1 MTTGNSNSNSGAS
14 KQRLIAIAAVVV
26 VALLAVNAFLLYN
39 KFKQDKKITQQNVE
53 IEEGEKLF
61 AELEKN
67 YFEALSELES
77 MRTDNDELNSL
88 IEQQQ
93 AELKDQKDR
102 IDRLIRG
109 EGDLKRAK
117 SEIKTLKANI
127 QQYIAEIEQ
136 LKEENQLLTS
146 QNSELTEDNVELSTN
161 LEQTQ
166 QAKSALESDNAV
178 LVSEKERLANENED
192 LSATVSFA
200 SVVKV
205 KNLDVTGLKIKDS
218 GKPTQKKAAKNI
230 DQLKVCFFTTI
241 NEVTKAGREKFY
253 IRVINPVGE
262 TVSIE
267 EMGSGIMTSADTKEQ
282 IRYTKVKEYDYNN
295 DESQLCILW
304 EPNVPFAPGTY
315 QVEVYN
321 KGHMAGAS
329 SFTLK

>member
-1 MTTGNSNSNSGAS
+1 MTTENSNSNSGAS

-77 MRTDNDELNSL
+77 MRTDNEELNSL

-102 IDRLIRG
+102 IDRIIRS

-117 SEIKTLKANI
+117 SEIRTLKANI
-127 QQYIAEIEQ
+127 QQYIAEIDQ

-166 QAKSALESDNAV
+166 EAKTALESDNAV

-205 KNLDVTGLKIKDS
+205 KNLDVTGLKIKDN
-218 GKPTQKKAAKNI
+218 GKPTQKKAARNI

-241 NEVTKAGREKFY
+241 NEVTESGREKFY